1 MSKTHKYEP
10 IRIKGEDIPKARKN
24 WGKVKPFTR
33 VKQDKKRA
41 TNARSVV
48 ISKMNGEIMS
58 NKKELC

>member
-33 VKQDKKRA
+33 VKQDKKKSDQR
-41 TNARSVV
+41 TECRNFKNEWR
-48 ISKMNGEIMS
+48 NYE
-58 NKKELC
+58 